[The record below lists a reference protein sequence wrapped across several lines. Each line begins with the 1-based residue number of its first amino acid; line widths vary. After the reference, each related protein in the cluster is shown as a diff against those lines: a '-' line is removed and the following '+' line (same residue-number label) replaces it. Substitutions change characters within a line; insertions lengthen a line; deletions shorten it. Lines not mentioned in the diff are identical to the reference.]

1 MTDHDRLFKELIR
14 TLFVEFVDLFLPGV
28 TAYLESS
35 SLEFLDKE
43 VFTDIASGESH
54 EADLAVKAKFQ
65 GRDSYFLVH
74 VEHQA
79 SAEAEFGRRMFRY
92 FARFYE
98 RHALP
103 VYPVVV
109 FSYDAPHRAEP
120 TSHAVEF
127 PDFRVLEFNYRVIQL
142 NRLNWRDYVT
152 HENPVA
158 AALMAKMKVAPR
170 ERRRVKFECLRLMLT
185 LKLDRARMKLIT
197 VFVDTYLQLS
207 EEDQQWVG
215 TEVKKL
221 DPAKGE
227 EVMELMT
234 NSERIGLE
242 KGLRQG
248 MAQGSHQ
255 EAAKLVLKLLKRQVS
270 QVEPE
275 TEARVAALPV
285 EKLEDLAEALLDFSK
300 PQQLA
305 DWLDRHQT
313 RQ

>member
-1 MTDHDRLFKELIR
+1 MTDHDPLFKELIR
-14 TLFVEFVDLFLPGV
+14 TFFVEFVDLFLPGV
-28 TAYLESS
+28 TAYLERS

-54 EADLAVKAKFQ
+54 EADLAVKARFQ
-65 GRDSYFLVH
+65 GRDSYFLIH

-109 FSYDAPHRAEP
+109 FSYDAPHRSEP

-142 NRLNWRDYVT
+142 NRLNWRDYVA

-158 AALMAKMKVAPR
+158 AALMAKMKMSPA
-170 ERRRVKFECLRLMLT
+170 ERRRVKRECYRLAMT
-185 LKLDRARMKLIT
+185 LKLDPARMKLIA
-197 VFVDTYLQLS
+197 VFVETYLQLS
-207 EEDQQWVG
+207 REDEQWVRA
-215 TEVKKL
+215 EVIKL
-221 DPAKGE
+221 DPAKGAE
-227 EVMELMT
+227 AMQLMT
-234 NSERIGLE
+234 SWERLGREEGL
-242 KGLRQG
+242 Q
-248 MAQGSHQ
+248 QGSHQ
-255 EAAKLVLKLLKRQVS
+255 EASKLVLKLLKRQVG
-270 QVEPE
+270 QLEPE

-285 EKLEDLAEALLDFSK
+285 EKLEDLAEALLDFSE
-300 PQQLA
+300 PRQLA
-305 DWLDRHQT
+305 DWLDRHQA

>member
-1 MTDHDRLFKELIR
+1 
-14 TLFVEFVDLFLPGV
+14 
-28 TAYLESS
+28 
-35 SLEFLDKE
+35 
-43 VFTDIASGESH
+43 VFTDITSGESH
-54 EADLAVKAKFQ
+54 EADLSVKAKFQ
-65 GRDSYFLVH
+65 GRDSYFLIH

-120 TSHAVEF
+120 NSHAVEF

-197 VFVDTYLQLS
+197 VFVDTYLQLN
-207 EEDQQWVG
+207 EEGQQWVG
-215 TEVKKL
+215 AEVSKL

-248 MAQGSHQ
+248 QQQGS
-255 EAAKLVLKLLKRQVS
+255 AKLVLRQLKRQVGQLAPELES
-270 QVEPE
+270 Q
-275 TEARVAALPV
+275 VAALPV
-285 EKLEDLAEALLDFSK
+285 EKLEDLAEALLDFSE
-300 PQQLA
+300 PRQLA
-305 DWLDRHQT
+305 DWLDRHQA
-313 RQ
+313 QQ